1 MLTSHSTELND
12 VQLEFFGQMC
22 YVARSLANVFSKK
35 KIFVLFFYDL
45 LISRHAFELNKTLIE
60 I

>member
-1 MLTSHSTELND
+1 MLTSHSIELDD
-12 VQLEFFGQMC
+12 VQLDIFWQMC
-22 YVARSLANVFSKK
+22 YAARSLANVFSKK

-45 LISRHAFELNKTLIE
+45 LISRHAFELNKTLPE